1 VNDATVPSLPQGL
14 LAELETLRDQ
24 RDLYRSLLLAELA
37 PLAGCMA
44 HAVEAVERIRTTL
57 QLSTREGDAFR
68 GKIERL
74 QDELTELGDAM
85 LGLHLPSISARLDS
99 AQAALHSIGLRQQ
112 ISGDDLLPAM
122 VALEELCSHVAIAAD
137 CAAVHLP
144 PPAEPRPAD
153 PPGTGPPAT
162 DERALSEPDAP
173 ASFAATLQQVT
184 DEFAISQG
192 KRIALVT
199 MGLEQIPEGWIRTL
213 FEVLGELLRNSIEHG
228 IEAPALRVQR
238 SKPEMGTLVVE
249 FIERGAQGFD
259 LNVQDDGGGLNAER
273 MAQVAV
279 RLGLLSAQAAGTLDA
294 PQLASVLLQPGAAPP
309 RIPGRR
315 GLGLQIVREH
325 VHRLG
330 GRLQVTAKRGQF
342 TRYRISLP
350 GVAGAA
356 LAGDA
361 DRTRLPG

>member
-1 VNDATVPSLPQGL
+1 MNDATVPSLPQGL

-24 RDLYRSLLLAELA
+24 RDLYRSLLLAELR

-44 HAVEAVERIRTTL
+44 HALEAVERIRTTL
-57 QLSTREGDAFR
+57 QRSTREGDAFR

-99 AQAALHSIGLRQQ
+99 AQAALRSIGLRQQ

-144 PPAEPRPAD
+144 PPA
-153 PPGTGPPAT
+153 T

-173 ASFAATLQQVT
+173 ASFAATLQQVS

-249 FIERGAQGFD
+249 FIARGAQGFD

-294 PQLASVLLQPGAAPP
+294 PQLASVLLQPGVATPS
-309 RIPGRR
+309 IPGRR

-330 GRLQVTAKRGQF
+330 GRLQVAAKRGQF

-356 LAGDA
+356 LTGDA
-361 DRTRLPG
+361 DSARHPG